1 MGFPGGVNYINA
13 CIPGGVTLDINK
25 ILGTIDAFF
34 AEKRTEDAK
43 EYIIKTLAVAKESK
57 RYDIYI
63 PLCNELAGIYRVS
76 GEKESCCKIL
86 DGALQILE
94 ENNLTKELSYAT
106 TLLNLATAYSAF
118 GNTQNALKT
127 YAVVE
132 EYYNANLY
140 PFDYRFASLYNNMC
154 FALLKTGEEEKGLSY
169 SEKSLT
175 ILQTLKGTEVE
186 QATCHTNIG
195 QIETSMNRL
204 DKAFY
209 HLACA
214 DKIFNE
220 NQIFDVHY
228 DALLSAFGNLKY
240 KQMQYR
246 EAAEY
251 YEKAAERI
259 KAKFGRNSNY
269 RLLCRN
275 CIKALA
281 KIGDTQKIMFFE
293 KEINQND

>member
-1 MGFPGGVNYINA
+1 M
-13 CIPGGVTLDINK
+13 DINK
-25 ILGTIDAFF
+25 ILGIIDAFF
-34 AEKRTEDAK
+34 AEERIEDAK
-43 EYIIKTLAVAKESK
+43 EYIIKTLTVAEESK

-63 PLCNELAGIYRVS
+63 PLCNELAGIYRVG

-86 DGALQILE
+86 AGALQILE
-94 ENNLTKELSYAT
+94 KNNLTKELSYAT

-118 GNTQNALKT
+118 GDTQEALNT
-127 YAVVE
+127 YSVVE
-132 EYYNANLY
+132 EYYNTNLD
-140 PFDYRFASLYNNMC
+140 PSDYRFASLYNNMC

-169 SEKSLT
+169 LEKSLAT
-175 ILQTLKGTEVE
+175 LQALKGTEVE

-209 HLACA
+209 HLTCA

-240 KQMQYR
+240 KQMQYS
-246 EAAEY
+246 EAAAY
-251 YEKAAERI
+251 YEKAAENI
-259 KAKFGRNSNY
+259 KAKFGKNYNY

-281 KIGDTQKIMFFE
+281 KIGDTEKVTFFE
-293 KEINQND
+293 KEISQND